1 MVVARSP
8 DEKEKLTEIQ
18 SIAVTVLGHLKTSGA
33 KAIERMTEMVSS
45 FNYNESDRGKA
56 ALIEIGKS
64 SVQPLLRKLQN
75 TTEQDGGLRYQIIVI
90 LGKIGKDA
98 KPAEATLRTLL
109 SKTTNSDV
117 RYVIEATLQ
126 AIQ

>member
-18 SIAVTVLGHLKTSGA
+18 SIAVTVLGHLKTSSA